1 MDVKLDFDDVLIVPQ
16 FSDIT
21 SRNQV
26 ELTTSLTGCHGAEI
40 IGVPIISRQY
50 GWRRNIQYAQF
61 LEKV

>member
-40 IGVPIISRQY
+40 IGVPIIAANMDGVGTFSMHSS
-50 GWRRNIQYAQF
+50 
-61 LEKV
+61 